1 MNALASGAMR
11 RPPCSLAC
19 TLVPALAALS
29 LLAAVACGDAPPPR
43 GTDGKAPPVV
53 SGERAHAASSSA
65 APAVSVVAAP
75 SASASTPAASAQAS
89 APVAIDLAKHPE
101 LIDTGGK
108 PLPQT
113 DDRPS
118 VDSPAFQR
126 RLELLWKAIVQ
137 DDPSIASDVF
147 FPRVAYAQV
156 KDIKNPEADWKSR
169 LLRAFERNIHEYH
182 RELGDAP
189 QAARLVRLEVDEKRV
204 KLMERGKEGN
214 KLPYH
219 RVTRSQIHF
228 VDGAGKERKLELTS
242 LIAWRGEW
250 FVVHLHGFK

>member
-1 MNALASGAMR
+1 MRPSCSLSAALVLALAPLA
-11 RPPCSLAC
+11 SLG
-19 TLVPALAALS
+19 
-29 LLAAVACGDAPPPR
+29 CGEAPPPR
-43 GTDGKAPPVV
+43 GSDAKAPAAVTAD
-53 SGERAHAASSSA
+53 RAAAASVASA
-65 APAVSVVAAP
+65 PTRAAP
-75 SASASTPAASAQAS
+75 SASVVAPSSSAAAPTPA
-89 APVAIDLAKHPE
+89 VIDLAKHPE
-101 LIDTGGK
+101 LVDAEGK

-113 DDRPS
+113 GDRPS

-126 RLELLWKAIVQ
+126 RLELLWKAIVT
-137 DDPSIASDVF
+137 DDPSVATDAF

-169 LLRAFERNIHEYH
+169 LLRAFERDIHQYH

-189 QAARLVRLEVDEKRV
+189 EAAKQVRLEVDERRV

-228 VDGAGKERKLELTS
+228 VDRTGKERKLELTS